1 MNLLGCL
8 VRLFAWMPSWVSL
21 GARSWSTGE
30 STPSAPPLAERERR
44 RRVREKTPQPSPTSP
59 SAAALVRRGR
69 NVHFASTDASAPPGS
84 PPYEGGRERVRGGG
98 GGSRLPRRRLAP
110 NQSLPPLSPPEPA
123 AATASPPPWVAR
135 RLQRAARVCG
145 CPNGE
150 VRRGGA
156 DRGWGRNGDEIG
168 AVVAK
173 TWPSDATEM
182 DGREGV
188 RYFHAVGRPVP
199 SITEINIFQNT
210 WWVNLITVQI

>member
-1 MNLLGCL
+1 MVHGGIHAVCATAG
-8 VRLFAWMPSWVSL
+8 R
-21 GARSWSTGE
+21 ARAA
-30 STPSAPPLAERERR
+30 TPRPRED
-44 RRVREKTPQPSPTSP
+44 
-59 SAAALVRRGR
+59 AAALPNISIRRRPRTARPQRPLRIDRRLRAAWIAAVRRGPR
-69 NVHFASTDASAPPGS
+69 ACS
-84 PPYEGGRERVRGGG
+84 RRGG
-98 GGSRLPRRRLAP
+98 SHLPRRRLAP
-110 NQSLPPLSPPEPA
+110 NQSLPPLSLPEPA